1 MTDIFSLAPEGQAW
15 ADDKTQDK
23 IARPDDYEPTFL
35 QGAGSAIFSGAAEG
49 TIGLAQSAV
58 GFSQR
63 LISDPAFTADIA
75 PTLNI
80 FRAMFPGADESLNDT
95 YQSMGKQ
102 LQDARSYVKPD
113 AGSQG
118 SAADILHGLGQF
130 IPAIGTTIF
139 GGPIIGA
146 ATAFGS
152 TYEQSYQDF
161 RGKGVD
167 ESTSRNLAT
176 QQSLFNAAGMALP
189 AAVGTT
195 LATRIA
201 SGVAINTG
209 FGGLNRYS
217 VGETLEEKGYTDMA
231 KQYRVFDGQAMLID
245 AVLGGTF
252 GGAHHLGASRSSDT
266 HQPDIATESVKSPF
280 GENYQPSPDGSVES
294 MVSDLAD
301 AGVIK
306 LVDEPAKDNSDGTA
320 SLTSGYVS
328 VGPEESAIISIN
340 LNGLKNHEGL
350 LDTLHH
356 EALHLEQRNY
366 PDWKARKLAN
376 AVLDTAKNSPDIPEF
391 AFGLSSLERYKENG
405 NFDAENVSYP
415 AEWIKN
421 EEVAAHAVQP
431 SVKQP
436 IPTWERIA
444 SEFKAYIFRYSGVQ
458 LGNITPEQL
467 RAIVGMRLRG
477 MKLEASVEKAFGVRA
492 REAIKPSDIDA
503 AHTLNEGLHYDL
515 ESAPVIHGSNESI
528 NSHVKA
534 MDEAYRQLNDG
545 QPVNVEMMARG
556 LAGPIRQEVLDTAT
570 EQHQAIKQVF
580 DENGI
585 RHEPAAEAS
594 PEIPASRADSAFT
607 ATHDTSSQVSIDP
620 DTGQAISS
628 ASYDLMAARDL
639 ANLNPEMTI
648 AHPDTGQPMKLA
660 DVLADFDEQIKTAQK
675 ESKVYSVAA
684 ACFLRNS

>member
-80 FRAMFPGADESLNDT
+80 FRAMFPEADESLNDT

-118 SAADILHGLGQF
+118 TAADVIHGLGQF

-139 GGPIIGA
+139 GGPVIGA

-161 RGKGVD
+161 KGKGVE
-167 ESTSRNLAT
+167 ESTARNLAT

-231 KQYRVFDGQAMLID
+231 KQYRVFDGQAMLVD
-245 AVLGGTF
+245 AVLGGAF
-252 GGAHHLGASRSSDT
+252 GGAHHFYARGRDNSSE
-266 HQPDIATESVKSPF
+266 PNTEPETQNPAAEAGNTEQSMS
-280 GENYQPSPDGSVES
+280 SVEPS
-294 MVSDLAD
+294 SVPVEQPPTTRSDAETSAEYDSRLFELQDLASQLIPVGD
-301 AGVIK
+301 RKSLISEIHSAQRA
-306 LVDEPAKDNSDGTA
+306 LDN
-320 SLTSGYVS
+320 L
-328 VGPEESAIISIN
+328 
-340 LNGLKNHEGL
+340 
-350 LDTLHH
+350 
-356 EALHLEQRNY
+356 
-366 PDWKARKLAN
+366 
-376 AVLDTAKNSPDIPEF
+376 
-391 AFGLSSLERYKENG
+391 
-405 NFDAENVSYP
+405 
-415 AEWIKN
+415 
-421 EEVAAHAVQP
+421 
-431 SVKQP
+431 
-436 IPTWERIA
+436 
-444 SEFKAYIFRYSGVQ
+444 
-458 LGNITPEQL
+458 EQL
-467 RAIVGMRLRG
+467 RQTLKGGKATTSSARRIRNRDIAALDAQIEPARASIEQQRQQLASHSRG
-477 MKLEASVEKAFGVRA
+477 GKYFEAKADLSRIEQGIIPESIRGLVR
-492 REAIKPSDIDA
+492 ESEIKPSDIDA
-503 AHTLNEGLHYDL
+503 AHILNEGLHYDI
-515 ESAPVIHGSNESI
+515 ESAPVLHGSNESI
-528 NSHVKA
+528 NSHVSA
-534 MDEAYRQLNDG
+534 MDEAYRQLSEG
-545 QPVNVEMMARG
+545 QPVNVTSQVRG
-556 LAGPIRQEVLDTAT
+556 LDGPIRPSDLGAAA
-570 EQHQAIKQVF
+570 EQRQAIQQVF

-585 RHEPAAEAS
+585 RHEAVPETS
-594 PEIPASRADSAFT
+594 PEIPTPRADSAFT

-639 ANLNPEMTI
+639 ATLNPEMTI
-648 AHPDTGQPMKLA
+648 AHPDTGQPTKLA
-660 DVLADFDEQIKTAQK
+660 DILAHLDEQIKTAQK